1 MARIKSHKSRAA
13 LFLNFQGISMNKDQV
28 KGRVEQSSGT
38 IKEAAG
44 KLVGNDRL
52 RTEGA
57 AEKVKGKVQASYGD
71 AKENAKDKVK
81 KVIDKL

>member
-1 MARIKSHKSRAA
+1 
-13 LFLNFQGISMNKDQV
+13 MNKDQV
-28 KGRVEQSSGT
+28 KGRIEQTTGKV
-38 IKEAAG
+38 KEAAG

-57 AEKVKGKVQASYGD
+57 ADQVKGKVQAGYGD
-71 AKENAKDKVK
+71 AKENVKDKAK

>member
-1 MARIKSHKSRAA
+1 
-13 LFLNFQGISMNKDQV
+13 MNKDQV
-28 KGRVEQSSGT
+28 KGRVEQGSGK

-57 AEKVKGKVQASYGD
+57 AEQVKGKVQAGYGD
-71 AKENAKDKVK
+71 TKENAKDKINK
-81 KVIDKL
+81 AIDKL

>member
-1 MARIKSHKSRAA
+1 
-13 LFLNFQGISMNKDQV
+13 MNKDQV
-28 KGRVEQSSGT
+28 KGRIEQTTGKV
-38 IKEAAG
+38 KEAAG

-57 AEKVKGKVQASYGD
+57 AEQVKGKVQAGYGD
-71 AKENAKDKVK
+71 AKENVKDKAK